1 IRPLRILSPH
11 VVTLMSAGL
20 GNAYFFQ
27 GRDYY
32 FKDVAHLSP
41 SNAQIYTASSMVPWS
56 IKPLYGMWADTVAVC
71 GFFRTPVIIFGGIL
85 GAVCLF
91 LLAVSGMAAAV
102 AVVFMFGVNLSVS
115 SPDVMIDASVA
126 EKVVEHPRFGSDLQ
140 SLCWGSMACFS
151 VLGFGTSGLIIQA
164 GGPETIFGILII
176 FGLVVF
182 ALGSLGWFG
191 EEKTD
196 LKPTKQFFNV
206 FEWEG
211 HLDVAHCGLYLF
223 FVYALTPDV
232 TTTMFYWYTDYEDG
246 PQFSPIF
253 VGIIQMSGYISMVI
267 GIILYNR
274 FMTTWEFRR
283 IFTSGQILLLFVS
296 MLDVIIVSRVNI
308 KIGVPDEVVVLISDT
323 TLSEMMKR
331 LIFVP
336 MYVLA
341 ARVCPPGA
349 EATVFAMFMS
359 LSNFGSQVSIY
370 FGSFLVHVMGIHE
383 DNYDNFIYLIII
395 RSIARLFPI
404 PLIYYLIPE

>member
-1 IRPLRILSPH
+1 
-11 VVTLMSAGL
+11 MSAGL

-56 IKPLYGMWADTVAVC
+56 SKCFTNLQYLTSLNEMCYMYSVVKPLYGMWADTVAVC

-206 FEWEG
+206 FEWYEEQYKTHKSLFKLALAMSTCALFLAVAVIAVTDWTARFCMVVVIASMIPGMFYVVNKREG

-232 TTTMFYWYTDYEDG
+232 TTTMFYW
-246 PQFSPIF
+246 
-253 VGIIQMSGYISMVI
+253 
-267 GIILYNR
+267 
-274 FMTTWEFRR
+274 
-283 IFTSGQILLLFVS
+283 
-296 MLDVIIVSRVNI
+296 
-308 KIGVPDEVVVLISDT
+308 
-323 TLSEMMKR
+323 
-331 LIFVP
+331 
-336 MYVLA
+336 
-341 ARVCPPGA
+341 
-349 EATVFAMFMS
+349 
-359 LSNFGSQVSIY
+359 
-370 FGSFLVHVMGIHE
+370 
-383 DNYDNFIYLIII
+383 
-395 RSIARLFPI
+395 
-404 PLIYYLIPE
+404 